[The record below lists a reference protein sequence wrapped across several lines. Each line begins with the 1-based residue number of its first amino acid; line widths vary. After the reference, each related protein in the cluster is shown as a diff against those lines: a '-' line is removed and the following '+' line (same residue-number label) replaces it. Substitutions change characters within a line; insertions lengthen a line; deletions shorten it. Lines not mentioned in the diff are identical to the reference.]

1 MPHPPQAAPLSPT
14 GTARKDCR
22 SCLCSLAMI
31 GAYVIPSDRSAP
43 LSYRATERESSVSKK
58 GKGKSEEVM
67 PTALFVFVRP
77 YILYIWKGRDKGG
90 GAKND
95 RKKHRKS
102 KGFSAKIGKMK
113 KNEKK
118 LKKIKKSSKNACK
131 TA

>member
-1 MPHPPQAAPLSPT
+1 MNSEEVRQDFINASPTASGPLSPT

-67 PTALFVFVRP
+67 PTALFVFRSP
-77 YILYIWKGRDKGG
+77 LYIIYMER
-90 GAKND
+90 A
-95 RKKHRKS
+95 R
-102 KGFSAKIGKMK
+102 
-113 KNEKK
+113 
-118 LKKIKKSSKNACK
+118 
-131 TA
+131 